1 MPATT
6 NNLTPSRMTA
16 ARWTALA
23 VFSCAV
29 ALLIA
34 PAPEGWEPKVL
45 RGAALVL
52 FAMGFFATGVLPEF
66 VTGLA
71 FFAAA
76 SLIAVAPA
84 EVIFAGW
91 SSTALWLTFGGLIVG
106 IAVNRTGLGA
116 RLAARLTGLFG
127 ETYKAQVAAMVLVGM
142 ALSFLMPSTMGRVI
156 LLVPLA
162 LAMADRLGFA
172 DGRNGRYGLVMAVA
186 CGTWMPAVA
195 ILPANVPNMVLAG
208 TAETLYGLHFTYGAY
223 LLLHFPVIGL
233 LKAVA
238 IYFMVLWMF
247 PDAADRA
254 PDASQTLTPMSRDE
268 KVLSWVLA
276 ATLALWA
283 LDFWHGISPAWIAL
297 SAGVICL
304 LPGINLV
311 SQQDFLTRFN
321 TASVIYIAAVLSVA
335 AIIVDSGVG
344 RELASRILPL
354 LPLAPGNT
362 ATNFATLVGVGA
374 ATGVLATAPSVPAVL
389 PPFAQDLAAATGLP
403 LISVLM
409 TFVLGY
415 STMFLPYQVPPLVV
429 ALQLGGVS
437 LRKAGA
443 FTLVLAGLT
452 IVFLLPLAF
461 VWWRLLGYLP

>member
-1 MPATT
+1 MPVS
-6 NNLTPSRMTA
+6 SRSMTLP
-16 ARWTALA
+16 RWTALA
-23 VFSCAV
+23 VLAV
-29 ALLIA
+29 ALVLLLA
-34 PAPEGWEPKVL
+34 PTPEGWEPKVL

-52 FAMGFFATGVLPEF
+52 FAMGFFATGVMPEF

-71 FFAAA
+71 FFALA

-106 IAVNRTGLGA
+106 IAVTRTGLGG

-127 ETYKAQVAAMVLVGM
+127 ETYKAQVAAMVLVGV

-162 LAMADRLGFA
+162 LALADRLGFTE
-172 DGRNGRYGLVMAVA
+172 GRNGRLGLVMAVA

-208 TAETLYGLHFTYGAY
+208 TAETLYGVHFTYGAY
-223 LLLHFPVIGL
+223 LLLHFPIIGV
-233 LKAVA
+233 LKAIA
-238 IYFMVLWMF
+238 IYFVVLMLF
-247 PDAADRA
+247 PDRAAPAAAEPA
-254 PDASQTLTPMSRDE
+254 PATPMTRDE
-268 KVLSWVLA
+268 KVLSYVLA
-276 ATLALWA
+276 VTLALWA

-304 LPGINLV
+304 LPGVNLV

-344 RELASRILPL
+344 RELAARILPL
-354 LPLAPGNT
+354 LPLDPATP
-362 ATNFATLVGVGA
+362 ATNFATLIGLGA

-389 PPFAQDLAAATGLP
+389 PPFALDLATATGFP
-403 LISVLM
+403 LVSVLM

-437 LRKAGA
+437 LRKAGQ
-443 FTLVLAGLT
+443 FTLVLAALT
-452 IVFLLPLAF
+452 IVFLLPLSYA
-461 VWWRLLGYLP
+461 WWRLLGYLP

>member
-1 MPATT
+1 MPA
-6 NNLTPSRMTA
+6 PFRDMTLA
-16 ARWTALA
+16 KWTALA
-23 VFSCAV
+23 VFSLAIV
-29 ALLIA
+29 LLLA

-45 RGAALVL
+45 RGAALVV

-106 IAVNRTGLGA
+106 IAVNRTGLGT

-127 ETYKAQVAAMVLVGM
+127 ESYKAQVAAMVLVGI

-156 LLVPLA
+156 LLVPIALA
-162 LAMADRLGFA
+162 LADRLGLSE
-172 DGRNGRYGLVMAVA
+172 GRKGRYGLVMAVA

-208 TAETLYGLHFTYGAY
+208 TAETLYGMHFTYGSY
-223 LLLHFPVIGL
+223 LLLHFPITGA
-233 LKAVA
+233 LKALF
-238 IYFMVLWMF
+238 IYLAVLILF
-247 PDAADRA
+247 PDEADTVQDPAR
-254 PDASQTLTPMSRDE
+254 DGTPMSRDE
-268 KVLSWVLA
+268 KVLAWVLSV
-276 ATLALWA
+276 TLALWA

-297 SAGVICL
+297 SAGVVCL
-304 LPGINLV
+304 LPGVDLV
-311 SQQDFLTRFN
+311 SKDDFMTRFN
-321 TASVIYIAAVLSVA
+321 TASVIYIASVLSVA

-344 RELASRILPL
+344 RELAARILPL
-354 LPLAPGNT
+354 LPLDP
-362 ATNFATLVGVGA
+362 ATPAQNFATLVGLGA
-374 ATGVLATAPSVPAVL
+374 VTGLLATAPSVPAVL
-389 PPFAQDLAAATGLP
+389 PPFAQDLAAATGFP

-437 LRKAGA
+437 LRWAGM
-443 FTLVLAGLT
+443 FTLAIAGVT
-452 IVFLLPLAF
+452 ILFLLPLTYG
-461 VWWRLLGYLP
+461 WWRVLGYI

>member
-1 MPATT
+1 MPASAH
-6 NNLTPSRMTA
+6 NMTLA
-16 ARWTALA
+16 KWTALA
-23 VFSCAV
+23 VFSL
-29 ALLIA
+29 ALVLLVA
-34 PAPEGWEPKVL
+34 PAPEGWEPQVL
-45 RGAALVL
+45 RGAALVV

-71 FFAAA
+71 FFAVA

-106 IAVNRTGLGA
+106 IAVTRTGLGG

-127 ETYKAQVAAMVLVGM
+127 ETYRAQVAAMVLVGV

-156 LLVPLA
+156 LLVPIALA
-162 LAMADRLGFA
+162 LADRLGFGE
-172 DGRNGRYGLVMAVA
+172 GRKGRYGLVMAVA

-208 TAETLYGLHFTYGAY
+208 TAETLYGMHFTYGSY
-223 LLLHFPVIGL
+223 LLLHFPITGI

-238 IYFMVLWMF
+238 IYFVVLALF
-247 PDAADRA
+247 PDRADNVPAANRGA
-254 PDASQTLTPMSRDE
+254 TPMNRDE
-268 KVLSWVLA
+268 KVLAWVLA
-276 ATLALWA
+276 ATLTLWA

-304 LPGINLV
+304 LPRVDLV
-311 SQQDFLTRFN
+311 SKDDFLTRFN
-321 TASVIYIAAVLSVA
+321 TASIIYIAAVLSVA

-354 LPLAPGNT
+354 LPLDPATP
-362 ATNFATLVGVGA
+362 ATNFATLIGLGA
-374 ATGVLATAPSVPAVL
+374 VTGVLATAPSVPAVL
-389 PPFAQDLAAATGLP
+389 PPFAQDLATATGFPVL
-403 LISVLM
+403 SVLM
-409 TFVLGY
+409 TYVLGY

-437 LRKAGA
+437 LRTAGV
-443 FTLVLAGLT
+443 FTLVLAALT
-452 IVFLLPLAF
+452 IVFLLPLSYF
-461 VWWRLLGYLP
+461 WWQILGYLP

>member
-1 MPATT
+1 MPLSPV
-6 NNLTPSRMTA
+6 NMNLPK
-16 ARWTALA
+16 WTALA

-29 ALLIA
+29 VLLLA
-34 PAPEGWEPKVL
+34 PTPEGWEPKVL
-45 RGAALVL
+45 RGAALVV

-84 EVIFAGW
+84 EIIFAGW

-106 IAVNRTGLGA
+106 IAVNRTGLGG

-127 ETYKAQVAAMVLVGM
+127 ETYRAQVAAMVLVGV

-156 LLVPLA
+156 LLVPIALA
-162 LAMADRLGFA
+162 LADRLGFSEGRS
-172 DGRNGRYGLVMAVA
+172 GRNGLVMAVA

-208 TAETLYGLHFTYGAY
+208 AAETLYGVHFTYGAY
-223 LLLHFPVIGL
+223 LLLQFPVTGV

-238 IYFMVLWMF
+238 IYFVVLALF
-247 PDAADRA
+247 PDRA
-254 PDASQTLTPMSRDE
+254 ETGAMPAQTAPPMSHDE
-268 KVLSWVLA
+268 KVLAAVLTV
-276 ATLALWA
+276 TLALWA

-297 SAGVICL
+297 SAGVTCL
-304 LPGINLV
+304 LPGVDLV
-311 SQQDFLTRFN
+311 SREDFMTRFN

-344 RELASRILPL
+344 RELATRILPL
-354 LPLAPGNT
+354 LPLDPASP
-362 ATNFATLVGVGA
+362 AMNFATLIGLGSV
-374 ATGVLATAPSVPAVL
+374 TGVLATAPSVPAVL
-389 PPFAQDLAAATGLP
+389 PPFAQDLATATGFP
-403 LISVLM
+403 LVTVLM

-429 ALQLGGVS
+429 ALHLGGVS
-437 LRKAGA
+437 LRKAGV
-443 FTLVLAGLT
+443 FTLALAALT
-452 IVFLLPLAF
+452 IVVLLPLSF
-461 VWWRLLGYLP
+461 YWWRLLGYLP